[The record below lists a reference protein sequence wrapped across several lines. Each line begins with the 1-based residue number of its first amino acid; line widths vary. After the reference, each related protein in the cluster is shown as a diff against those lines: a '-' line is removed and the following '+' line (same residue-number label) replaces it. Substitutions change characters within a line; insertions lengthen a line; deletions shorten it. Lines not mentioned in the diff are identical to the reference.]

1 MKASLFLDA
10 PSLAYRA
17 FFGVPKTITDEEG
30 RPVNAVRG
38 YLDML
43 ATLYDVWAPGRVVS
57 VFDDNWRPRFR
68 VEAYDGFKLDRPEE
82 PPELTWQFGLLNDI
96 LDALGM
102 VRVVSPGLEAD
113 DAIATLV
120 QDVSGK
126 DRAYVVTGDRDLL
139 CLVRDPHVRLLFT
152 VKGVREL
159 KDFDEGAVEA
169 AYGIPPSRYVEFAM
183 LRGDP
188 SDGLPGVP
196 GIGPTRATKLLG
208 EYASIDGILEHL
220 DRLPPKQAEAFDRSR
235 EYLDAMRIVV
245 PPVIDAPIVQTE
257 MREPD
262 VDRLES
268 LARAHNLDGPLKRLR
283 EARGDLTTEPE
294 EATSPRS

>member
-1 MKASLFLDA
+1 VRPSLFLDA

-17 FFGVPKTITDEEG
+17 FFGVPKSITDDDG
-30 RPVNAVRG
+30 HPVNAVRG
-38 YLDML
+38 YIDML
-43 ATLYDVWAPGRVVS
+43 ATLTENWRPKSLVS
-57 VFDDNWRPRFR
+57 VFDDDWRPRFR
-68 VEAYDGFKLDRPEE
+68 VEAFSGFKSERPEE
-82 PPELTWQFGLLNDI
+82 PPELTWQFGMMNKV

-102 VRVVSPGLEAD
+102 ARAISPGLEAD

-120 QDVSGK
+120 QQVNGD

-152 VKGVREL
+152 VKGVRDL
-159 KDFDEGAVEA
+159 KDFDEASVEET
-169 AYGIPPSRYVEFAM
+169 YGIPPSRYVEFAT

-208 EYASIDGILEHL
+208 EHGSIEGIFDNL
-220 DRLPPKQAEAFDRSR
+220 DRLPPRQAEAFEGARS
-235 EYLDAMRIVV
+235 YLEAMRTVV
-245 PPVIDAPIVQTE
+245 PPVTDAPIEATAE
-257 MREPD
+257 SAPD
-262 VDRLES
+262 EERLAA

-283 EARGDLTTEPE
+283 EAFEKSAETGASR
-294 EATSPRS
+294 